1 MRVAALYDIHG
12 NLPALEATLA
22 AVHAA
27 SVDLIV
33 VGGDVLPGPMPREC
47 LDLLF
52 ADGIPLRCLHGNGER
67 EVLAGLA
74 GKEMATVPD
83 VFRPMMQWNG
93 QQLTS
98 EQQRELRT
106 WPGVLRVDID
116 ELGNVLFCH
125 ATPKNDV
132 DIFNQ
137 SSPSDA
143 MLSEML
149 GPVDAPL
156 VICGHTHRQF
166 ERVLGDLRIVNAGSV
181 GMSME
186 GPGARWLLLGTDV
199 EFRCTTYDVGAA
211 AARIR
216 ATSYPRVTEFVQGPW
231 MESGTLN
238 RDRPC

>member
-22 AVHAA
+22 GVRAA
-27 SVDLIV
+27 NVDLIV
-33 VGGDVLPGPMPREC
+33 VGGDVVPGPMPREC

-52 ADGIPLRCLHGNGER
+52 GAGIPLRCLRGNGER

-74 GKEMATVPD
+74 GEEMRTVPE
-83 VFRPMMQWNG
+83 VFRPMMHWNG

-98 EQQRELRT
+98 EQELALRT
-106 WPGVLRVDID
+106 WPGVLRVDVKG
-116 ELGNVLFCH
+116 LGNVLFCH

-132 DIFNQ
+132 DVFNR
-137 SSPSDA
+137 SSPIDA

-166 ERVLGDLRIVNAGSV
+166 ERILGDVRIANAGSV

-186 GPGARWLLLGTDV
+186 GAGARWLLLGTDV
-199 EFRCTTYDVGAA
+199 EFRCTDYDIGAA

-216 ATSYPRVTEFVQGPW
+216 ATAYPRAEEFVNGPW
-231 MESGTLN
+231 M
-238 RDRPC
+238 R